1 MVYSTVYL
9 WPERAGGVCGGVYG
23 TIYYIPD
30 LRELVGLVW
39 SGNAQPIQDGPGQGD
54 TVGHLPPAPPTI
66 TRQGQVV
73 DIRASQRLRQ
83 PEIQLP
89 LINLWIHLT

>member
-1 MVYSTVYL
+1 M
-9 WPERAGGVCGGVYG
+9 
-23 TIYYIPD
+23 
-30 LRELVGLVW
+30 GLVRG
-39 SGNAQPIQDGPGQGD
+39 GNAQPVQYGPGQGD
-54 TVGHLPPAPPTI
+54 AVGHLPPASPTI

-89 LINLWIHLT
+89 LINL